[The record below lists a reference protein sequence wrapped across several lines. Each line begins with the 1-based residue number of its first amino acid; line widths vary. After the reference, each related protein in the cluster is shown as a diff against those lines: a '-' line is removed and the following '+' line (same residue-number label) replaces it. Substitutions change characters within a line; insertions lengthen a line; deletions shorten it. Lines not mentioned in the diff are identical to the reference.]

1 MLIST
6 GILAGTAVFAACV
19 LATDKMV
26 KKKLDGYKL
35 VVDPATGKAYIK
47 CSARD
52 IPLEK
57 FKVYTRIEHS
67 QIYLYTKGAAVT
79 VNNDIVKVEH
89 KYLLKNVPAS
99 DLQQMTWSINSAQE
113 LVVEIPLS
121 DVNRKV
127 AIRRVQ

>member
-35 VVDPATGKAYIK
+35 VVDPTAGKVYIK

-52 IPLEK
+52 IPLEN

-67 QIYLYTKGAAVT
+67 QIYLYTKGVAVT
-79 VNNDIVKVEH
+79 ENNDIVKVEH